1 MQIKELTDELKLSA
15 LYEALQ
21 EQLAQSAYSELPFE
35 KRLQLLLES
44 EKTSRDNKKIKRLQ
58 NQAKLHEKSASIEEI
73 NFTPTR
79 GIHKVTLLELA
90 GGGYLQDHR
99 NIDKKH

>member
-35 KRLQLLLES
+35 KRLQLLLEA
-44 EKTSRDNKKIKRLQ
+44 EKTSRDNKKIKGLQ
-58 NQAKLHEKSASIEEI
+58 NQAKLHEKSAAMKKS
-73 NFTPTR
+73 
-79 GIHKVTLLELA
+79 TLRPHEVYTKQHFLSLPVVDIFKTIVI
-90 GGGYLQDHR
+90 LF
-99 NIDKKH
+99 